1 MTDFIIDITFVCAM
15 SVVEV
20 AFASSVVTGDFEDLE
35 SYFHVGEVVTALT
48 VTLMVCGFG
57 VGPLLWSPLVS
68 ISSYDEKSPSLID
81 VLFRAKLSVV
91 AQFGSS
97 LASST
102 SSSSSHAPS
111 LRISRRC

>member
-1 MTDFIIDITFVCAM
+1 MTDCIADITFVCAM

-68 ISSYDEKSPSLID
+68 ISYDDKFPSLID
-81 VLFRAKLSVV
+81 VLFRAKSSVV